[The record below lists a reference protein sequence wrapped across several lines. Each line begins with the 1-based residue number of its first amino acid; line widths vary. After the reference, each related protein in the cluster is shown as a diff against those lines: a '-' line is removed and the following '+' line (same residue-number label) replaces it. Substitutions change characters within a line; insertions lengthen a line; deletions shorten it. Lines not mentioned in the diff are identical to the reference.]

1 MTFWKIT
8 FTPIFPTKDS
18 TGFITYMIYLTD
30 KGLDNS
36 FAEYATKS
44 KTYGKKW
51 ICQIPYFFILISIDL
66 VMKMYLQNFTPPLT
80 WRLLYPSFS
89 IFR

>member
-1 MTFWKIT
+1 MEVVKENIIDAKRSVLKYMTFWKIT

-44 KTYGKKW
+44 KTYGKK
-51 ICQIPYFFILISIDL
+51 
-66 VMKMYLQNFTPPLT
+66 
-80 WRLLYPSFS
+80 
-89 IFR
+89 